1 MNEQSDEKL
10 CTAASQFSYSRS
22 SQLPSHARVGVA
34 DDVDDA
40 GESYKGTQEVVLT
53 CEQKCF

>member
-22 SQLPSHARVGVA
+22 SQLPRHARVGVA

-40 GESYKGTQEVVLT
+40 GESYKRTQEVVLT

>member
-22 SQLPSHARVGVA
+22 SQLPRHARVGVA
-34 DDVDDA
+34 DDVDDV
-40 GESYKGTQEVVLT
+40 GESYKGTQEVV
-53 CEQKCF
+53 